1 MVAGYSMI
9 ASCIRCPLSRTR
21 LFCLS
26 YANVTRSSGI
36 SSHIK
41 QEPWSSRIG
50 TSKLLLILGPCI
62 YFGGLLGK
70 SLAEFL
76 DEWSIFCPGDDE
88 DEE

>member
-1 MVAGYSMI
+1 MI
-9 ASCIRCPLSRTR
+9 ATCIRCPLSRTR
-21 LFCLS
+21 LLCFSC
-26 YANVTRSSGI
+26 AKFTRSSGI

-50 TSKLLLILGPCI
+50 TSKLLIIWGPCI

-76 DEWSIFCPGDDE
+76 DEWSIFSPGDDE